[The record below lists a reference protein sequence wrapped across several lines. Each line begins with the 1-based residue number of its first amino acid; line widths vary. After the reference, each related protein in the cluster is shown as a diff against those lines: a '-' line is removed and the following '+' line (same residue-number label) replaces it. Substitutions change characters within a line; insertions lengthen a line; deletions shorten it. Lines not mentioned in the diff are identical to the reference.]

1 MWSQILPN
9 LSCLQINLSENDV
22 EPVPAKSE
30 LPPKQFAG
38 K

>member
-1 MWSQILPN
+1 LWFPPN
-9 LSCLQINLSENDV
+9 LSCLQNNLPDNNV

-30 LPPKQFAG
+30 LPPKQYAG

>member
-1 MWSQILPN
+1 
-9 LSCLQINLSENDV
+9 LSCHQNNPPKNNV

-30 LPPKQFAG
+30 LPPKQSA